1 MANLE
6 EAPSLDQSSKW
17 RSIQAVLTLDNALAV
32 KNPPAPSFC
41 TVDSLFVIMC
51 LIGTGTGDDCSRSLL
66 SAEIWLESLSK
77 SSATQQNQEDK
88 ASFTRLEEICLEL
101 DNLLHADLIPP
112 VQDGRRP
119 QVSDL
124 VDSMIGI
131 FLDAMSS
138 ASLHRGAL
146 VAHSMFRVNS

>member
-1 MANLE
+1 M
-6 EAPSLDQSSKW
+6 
-17 RSIQAVLTLDNALAV
+17 QALLTLDNALAV
-32 KNPPAPSFC
+32 KNPPAPLPC
-41 TVDSLFVIMC
+41 TVDSLFVILC
-51 LIGTGTGDDCSRSLL
+51 LIGTGTRDDCSRSLL

-88 ASFTRLEEICLEL
+88 ARFTRLQEICLDL
-101 DNLLHADLIPP
+101 DDLLDADLIPP

-131 FLDAMSS
+131 FLDAIPS
-138 ASLHRGAL
+138 APLHRGAL
-146 VAHSMFRVNS
+146 VAHLTLRVQS